1 MSGHSKWSSIKR
13 AKGVTDARRG
23 AQFTKL
29 TREIIIATRQGGGP
43 NPEANFRLRLAIQK
57 AREAN
62 MPKDNI
68 ENAIK
73 KGSGAGEG
81 ATLAE
86 MVMEGYGPAGV
97 AIMVEAMTDNHNRT
111 VAEIRSTFLKYN
123 GNLGENGSVAWM
135 FENTGVIS
143 VDTKGID
150 ADEFS
155 LSAIDAG
162 ARDAKEDKGVLEI
175 YTDPKDFE
183 LVKQSI
189 EKRAKIIS
197 AEVTMMPKNTI
208 TLPEKESLQTV
219 KLLERLEDLDD
230 VQRVFSNLE
239 YSDALIE
246 KLKAEA

>member
-29 TREIIIATRQGGGP
+29 TREIIIATRQGGP

-73 KGSGAGEG
+73 KGSGAAEG
-81 ATLAE
+81 AALAE
-86 MVMEGYGPAGV
+86 MVMEGYGPAGI

-111 VAEIRSTFLKYN
+111 VAEIRSTFMKYN

-135 FENTGVIS
+135 FENTGVVT
-143 VDTKGID
+143 VDTQGID
-150 ADEFS
+150 PDEFS
-155 LSAIDAG
+155 LYAIDAG
-162 ARDAKEDKGVLEI
+162 ARDAKEDKGVLDI
-175 YTDPKDFE
+175 YTDPRDFE
-183 LVKQSI
+183 LVKQAV
-189 EKRAKIIS
+189 EKRRKIIS
-197 AEVTMMPKNTI
+197 AEVTMLPKSTI
-208 TLPEKESLQTV
+208 SLPEKEALQTV
-219 KLLERLEDLDD
+219 KLIERLEELDD

>member
-1 MSGHSKWSSIKR
+1 MSGHSKWAQIKR
-13 AKGVTDARRG
+13 QKGVADSRRG

-29 TREIIIATRQGGGP
+29 TREIIIATRQGGG
-43 NPEANFRLRLAIQK
+43 NPEGNFRLRLAIQK

-73 KGSGAGEG
+73 KGMGAVEG
-81 ATLAE
+81 AALTE

-111 VAEIRSTFLKYN
+111 VAEIRSTFMKYN

-135 FENTGVIS
+135 FENTGVIT

-150 ADEFS
+150 PDEFS
-155 LSAIDAG
+155 LFAIDAG
-162 ARDAKEDKGVLEI
+162 AKDVKEDKGILEI

-183 LVKQSI
+183 IVKQAV
-189 EKRAKIIS
+189 EKRGKIIS
-197 AEVTMMPKNTI
+197 AEVTMLPKNTI

-219 KLLERLEDLDD
+219 KLLEKLEDLDD
-230 VQRVFSNLE
+230 VQRVFSNLD

>member
-13 AKGVTDARRG
+13 QKGVADSQRG

-29 TREIIIATRQGGGP
+29 TREIIVATRQGGP
-43 NPEANFRLRLAIQK
+43 NPEGNFRLRLAVQK

-73 KGSGAGEG
+73 KGSGAAEG
-81 ATLAE
+81 SSLAE
-86 MVMEGYGPAGV
+86 MVMEGYGPAGI

-111 VAEIRSTFLKYN
+111 VQEIRSTFLKYN
-123 GNLGENGSVAWM
+123 GSLGENGSVAWM
-135 FENTGVIS
+135 FENKGVIT
-143 VDTKGID
+143 VDTQGID
-150 ADEFS
+150 PDEMS
-155 LSAIDAG
+155 LYAIDAG
-162 ARDAKEDKGVLEI
+162 ANDAKEDKGMLEI

-183 LVKQSI
+183 IVKQAV
-189 EKRAKIIS
+189 EKRRKIIS
-197 AEVTMMPKNTI
+197 AEVGLIPKNTI
-208 TLPEKESLQTV
+208 TLPEKESMQTV
-219 KLLERLEDLDD
+219 KLIERLEELDD

-239 YSDALIE
+239 YSDVLIE